1 LGRVSTLTVLLTGAL
16 GAVCA
21 GFIIAAQE
29 RPSSLNWPLL
39 AVPLVV
45 LPAAFAGSKAIR
57 GTGAAVMCGWCCLAA
72 ASLGLFFGPCAVAM
86 IAAAREAR

>member
-1 LGRVSTLTVLLTGAL
+1 VSTLTVLLTGAL

-45 LPAAFAGSKAIR
+45 LPAAFAGS
-57 GTGAAVMCGWCCLAA
+57 
-72 ASLGLFFGPCAVAM
+72 
-86 IAAAREAR
+86 REAR

>member
-1 LGRVSTLTVLLTGAL
+1 MSTLSVLLTGAL

-21 GFIIAAQE
+21 RFIIAAQE
-29 RPSSLNWPLL
+29 QPSSLSWPLL

-45 LPAAFAGSKAIR
+45 LP
-57 GTGAAVMCGWCCLAA
+57 
-72 ASLGLFFGPCAVAM
+72 